1 MIEEIIWFLCWLV
14 LLYGVHIQFRWCIPV
29 TVWCLKIMESFF
41 LLFLLKLFVFFQVYG
56 NGFDLKAVKNVTIEA
71 FRYTKQYVSKLDL

>member
-1 MIEEIIWFLCWLV
+1 
-14 LLYGVHIQFRWCIPV
+14 
-29 TVWCLKIMESFF
+29 MESFF